1 MAAEA
6 QVQSLT
12 LELPYDSVCSQKESD
27 FEIELIL
34 NYFFFPPQ
42 KVVFKLFILKALER
56 VAVTLVYHG
65 ADTEALLFRSDLF
78 FFFFLHSSIVSL
90 CATEITNDF

>member
-1 MAAEA
+1 MVQWVKDPALSTTPAWLAAEA

-34 NYFFFPPQ
+34 NYFFFLHR
-42 KVVFKLFILKALER
+42 KLYLN
-56 VAVTLVYHG
+56 Y
-65 ADTEALLFRSDLF
+65 LF
-78 FFFFLHSSIVSL
+78 
-90 CATEITNDF
+90 